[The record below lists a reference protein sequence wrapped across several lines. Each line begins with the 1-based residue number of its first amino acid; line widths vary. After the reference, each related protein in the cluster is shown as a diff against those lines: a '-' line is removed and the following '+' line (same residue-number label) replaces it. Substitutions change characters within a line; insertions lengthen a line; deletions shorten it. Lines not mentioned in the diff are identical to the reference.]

1 MGENPIRLDDQQ
13 MINLGDKN
21 QDKNQN
27 DQLILTNV
35 YAQENFGK
43 APITTGYNVIG

>member
-1 MGENPIRLDDQQ
+1 MGETPIRLDDQQ

-21 QDKNQN
+21 QN

-35 YAQENFGK
+35 YEQENFGK